1 MGADTRGLGKYSLG
15 VGDRFA
21 HEADAQLVAFEKA
34 ARLGVD
40 VTPVW
45 NKSNREHLVVGSEPA
60 GVREAADAAVRA
72 VGWRGAYFVDA
83 DHVTA
88 TTVERFLDPCDFF
101 TLDVAGSIGR
111 RASAEAVEAFCAR
124 HGELT
129 TSLEVAGIDP
139 PVAMSRETTARAARQ
154 YLEAAKDAGRLCR
167 LIAARR
173 GGAGTFLTEVSMDET
188 AVPQT
193 PSELLVIL
201 AALADE
207 GIPLRTIAPRFSG
220 RFNKGVDYVGDVAG
234 FAAEFAADIAV
245 VRHAV
250 EAYGLPADLKLSVHS
265 GSDKFSIFPVI
276 REATKKAAA
285 GVHVKTSGTTWLEE
299 VIGLAEAG
307 GDGLVLVQD
316 VYAGAYARREELCA
330 PYASVI
336 DIDSACLPTP
346 AEVRRWSS
354 GQFVA
359 AVRHDAR
366 EPAYDRQV
374 RQLMHVGYKVAA
386 ETGDR
391 LTDLLT
397 ACRESIARNVTDNI
411 FQRHL
416 RPLFFG
422 DRQT

>member
-1 MGADTRGLGKYSLG
+1 MGADAHGLGRYSLG
-15 VGDRFA
+15 IGDRFA
-21 HEADAQLVAFEKA
+21 HEAEAQLAAFVEA

-60 GVREAADAAVRA
+60 SVREAADAAVGA

-83 DHVTA
+83 DHITA
-88 TTVERFLDPCDFF
+88 TTVERFLEPCDFF
-101 TLDVAGSIGR
+101 TLDVAGAIGR
-111 RASAEAVEAFCAR
+111 PAAPAAVEAFCAR
-124 HGELT
+124 HGELMDGVK
-129 TSLEVAGIDP
+129 VAGIDAP
-139 PVAMSRETTARAARQ
+139 LALSLETTARVARH
-154 YLEAAKDAGRLCR
+154 YLDAVKDAGQLYH
-167 LIAARR
+167 LIAAHR
-173 GGAGTFLTEVSMDET
+173 GEGTFLTEVSMDET
-188 AVPQT
+188 DAPQA

-245 VRHAV
+245 VGHAV
-250 EAYGLPADLKLSVHS
+250 ATYGLPEDLKLSVHS
-265 GSDKFSIFPVI
+265 GSDKFSIFPLIGETI
-276 REATKKAAA
+276 RQAGA

-307 GDGLVLVQD
+307 GEGLALIQD

-330 PYASVI
+330 PYANVI
-336 DIDSACLPTP
+336 DIDPACLPTP
-346 AEVRRWSS
+346 AEVRRWRAE
-354 GQFVA
+354 QFGA
-359 AVRHDAR
+359 AVRHDAQ

-386 ETGDR
+386 EMGDR
-391 LTDLLT
+391 FTELLA
-397 ACRESIARNVTDNI
+397 ACRESIARNVTHNI
-411 FQRHL
+411 LERHL
-416 RPLFFG
+416 RPLFIA
-422 DRQT
+422 DQST

>member
-1 MGADTRGLGKYSLG
+1 MDADAHGLGRYSLG
-15 VGDRFA
+15 IGDRFA
-21 HEADAQLVAFEKA
+21 HEAEAQLMAFVKA

-60 GVREAADAAVRA
+60 GVREAADAAVCA
-72 VGWRGAYFVDA
+72 VGWRGTYFVDA
-83 DHVTA
+83 DHITA

-111 RASAEAVEAFCAR
+111 PAAAAAVEAFCAR

-129 TSLEVAGIDP
+129 AGVEVAGIDA
-139 PVAMSRETTARAARQ
+139 PVAMSRETTARVARH
-154 YLEAAKDAGRLCR
+154 YLDAVKDAGQLYR
-167 LIAARR
+167 LIVAHR
-173 GGAGTFLTEVSMDET
+173 GAGTFLTEVSMDET
-188 AVPQT
+188 DAPQT

-207 GIPLRTIAPRFSG
+207 GIPVRTIAPRFSG

-250 EAYGLPADLKLSVHS
+250 GTYGLPADLKLSVHS
-265 GSDKFSIFPVI
+265 GSDKFSIFPLI
-276 REATKKAAA
+276 REAIRQAGA

-307 GDGLVLVQD
+307 GDGLALVQD
-316 VYAGAYARREELCA
+316 VYAGAYERREELCA

-336 DIDSACLPTP
+336 DIDPACLPTP

-359 AVRHDAR
+359 AVRHDAQ

-386 ETGDR
+386 ERGDR
-391 LTDLLT
+391 YTELLL
-397 ACRESIARNVTDNI
+397 ACRASIARNVTVNI
-411 FQRHL
+411 FERHL
-416 RPLFFG
+416 RPLFIG
-422 DRQT
+422 DQSE